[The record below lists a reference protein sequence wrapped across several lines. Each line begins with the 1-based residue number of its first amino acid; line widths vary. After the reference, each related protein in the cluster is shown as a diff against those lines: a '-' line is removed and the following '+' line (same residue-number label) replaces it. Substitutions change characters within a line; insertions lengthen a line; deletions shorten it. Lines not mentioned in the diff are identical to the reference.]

1 MDSFSAN
8 LTGFPNAKLK
18 KLKILGILWVLR
30 GSILFIMQYAIIDF
44 SVIKATIC
52 KP

>member
-8 LTGFPNAKLK
+8 LTGFPNAKL